1 MYIDG
6 FVLAVKTARK
16 DDYIAASERASEV
29 FLRLGATRMVETWA
43 DEAPVGEVTG
53 FPRAVKL
60 EPDETVVFAWVEYPD
75 KETRDRVM
83 QTVESDA
90 ELRSMTD
97 PTLTDDARMIYGGFR
112 PILDARP

>member
-6 FVLAVKTARK
+6 FVLAVKTDRK
-16 DDYIAASERASEV
+16 DDYIAAAERASQV

-43 DEAPVGEVTG
+43 DETPKGEVTG

-75 KETRDRVM
+75 KATRDRVM
-83 QTVESDA
+83 ETVASDA
-90 ELRSMTD
+90 ELRNMTD
-97 PTLTDDARMIYGGFR
+97 PTITDDARMIYGGFH
-112 PILDARP
+112 PIMDART